1 MSYPFYCQY
10 PASKRHTAFQHPCRS
25 LFAAAALVAGP
36 FTFPNPAL
44 AALNCTTQPSCA
56 SLGYSQDDV
65 ENCSKYIK
73 CPFDT
78 TYKAC
83 TAINCSSYTKTSCPE
98 GAESCSKCSAGGHSF
113 YKIDACKDGYTAKYG
128 YILRPG
134 IGSGTIV
141 GGGTTVDGGSLVVD
155 QDKWNGSSASVSTR
169 SATTAATQ
177 TTATSALGANTSM
190 TATDVKDFTT
200 SDTLVDWNDRVDAGD
215 LVDWGDLVNPG
226 GSQIIKPIGNII
238 TDCVKNTC
246 QDGYVKDENG
256 ECVKAY
262 ASCEAAGYSSSQ
274 IANAYCSAHTIY
286 LTNGTKK
293 TCYSTSCSCN
303 DGYAENDNGQCVKA
317 YESCEHAGYY
327 STDPADLVNMNCS
340 PERVT
345 IYLTTG
351 QTTSCHTTC
360 SCMDGYI
367 EDDDGKCIAKCQNGY
382 VENEDGEC
390 VKAYAS
396 CEAAGFYDT
405 SDGMDCQWVFSIY
418 LTNGQQTKCCS
429 VYGCENGYVDVNN
442 GCRKVTTAMQ
452 QCNNDFQ
459 NCTDDC
465 HYDNIC
471 NRYCEGDYGN
481 CFHSACSALCETIY
495 DDDADIEKCAN
506 TCAQASYL

>member
-44 AALNCTTQPSCA
+44 AALNCTTQPSCE

-141 GGGTTVDGGSLVVD
+141 GGGTTVGGGSLVVD

-262 ASCEAAGYSSSQ
+262 ASCEAAGYLTSEP
-274 IANAYCSAHTIY
+274 ANAHCNSTHDIY
-286 LTNGTKK
+286 LTNGTKV
-293 TCYSTSCSCN
+293 TCYSSSSCSCD
-303 DGYAENDNGQCVKA
+303 DGYIEDENGQCVKDTCSPGFA
-317 YESCEHAGYY
+317 KTPSDCGD
-327 STDPADLVNMNCS
+327 SGSTGWQLGNVTDPTNPNCKVCLEKSCDGYSVQYKSADDCTKNGH
-340 PERVT
+340 PEGWDYSYCFSGDT
-345 IYLTTG
+345 LMGKCTAKT
-351 QTTSCHTTC
+351 CNTTC
-360 SCMDGYI
+360 SVYKLDPQYMGDTLTQCRICGQCVHASPGGGSILGECGSSTCKYAVWEGLKPQEGYQGTCTGGGGWWVCKDTPPSPGIECKTLEDCVARDGYYFNC
-367 EDDDGKCIAKCQNGY
+367 DNLGY
-382 VENEDGEC
+382 
-390 VKAYAS
+390 
-396 CEAAGFYDT
+396 
-405 SDGMDCQWVFSIY
+405 
-418 LTNGQQTKCCS
+418 
-429 VYGCENGYVDVNN
+429 
-442 GCRKVTTAMQ
+442 
-452 QCNNDFQ
+452 
-459 NCTDDC
+459 
-465 HYDNIC
+465 
-471 NRYCEGDYGN
+471 
-481 CFHSACSALCETIY
+481 
-495 DDDADIEKCAN
+495 
-506 TCAQASYL
+506 